1 MVRIIFFLVSC
12 ILFLVSFSP
21 AYATE
26 DIGQSRIYP
35 ASPFYFLKTIREN
48 IELKFAATP
57 RVKLIRQLEF
67 ATRRLR
73 EVKSL
78 VAKGSEDPVAP
89 TLEKYW
95 YHLQSLP
102 DKDLKDKELVTK
114 INESLSIHLQV
125 LQTVYSQLSNPR
137 AKMAIRATINRLVG
151 RADLPRN
158 ARLQACIFLT
168 KEASSSALNETE
180 KAVFLERA
188 LKCKTY

>member
-1 MVRIIFFLVSC
+1 MRVILFLVSC

-21 AYATE
+21 AFATE
-26 DIGQSRIYP
+26 DIGSSRIYP

-78 VAKGSEDPVAP
+78 VGNKSEDLIVP
-89 TLEKYW
+89 TMERYW
-95 YHLQSLP
+95 YHVQSLP
-102 DKDLKDKELVTK
+102 DKDLKDKELVARIK
-114 INESLSIHLQV
+114 ESLSIHLQV

-151 RADLPRN
+151 RADLPHS